1 MNTLTKEYFDERMDE
16 IKIDID
22 GLATRV
28 ANGFSDLE
36 KRLDVRERVVD
47 SLEKNMTKVESALN
61 VRL

>member
-16 IKIDID
+16 IKKDID
-22 GLATRV
+22 GLATMV

-36 KRLDVRERVVD
+36 NRLAVRERVG
-47 SLEKNMTKVESALN
+47 SLEKKMTTVESALN